1 MTDIGSLTAVR
12 WAQGLSR
19 ATKRPGWVRAIPFLA
34 VLGLACLAAIV
45 LAITDPLGA
54 ADVFGRM

>member
-19 ATKRPGWVRAIPFLA
+19 ATKRPGWVRALPYLV
-34 VLGLACLAAIV
+34 VLGLVCLASIV
-45 LAITDPLGA
+45 LAITDPLA
-54 ADVFGRM
+54 IADIFGRM

>member
-19 ATKRPGWVRAIPFLA
+19 ATKRPGWVRALPYLV
-34 VLGLACLAAIV
+34 VLGLACLASIV
-45 LAITDPLGA
+45 LAMSDPLGA
-54 ADVFGRM
+54 ADVLGRM